1 MSLHLKRSPP
11 LVFSLFLYFL
21 DIFSFSIL
29 LDLPTVD
36 SKKEEDKDKIKTKVP
51 KNNDKVIYL
60 GYYMK
65 YNGHSMFVLN
75 VEEDK
80 EIQDKK

>member
-1 MSLHLKRSPP
+1 MG
-11 LVFSLFLYFL
+11 
-21 DIFSFSIL
+21 
-29 LDLPTVD
+29 

-60 GYYMK
+60 GYYMI

-80 EIQDKK
+80 KIFNIAIDLPISFRPEDVEYHL